1 MKLKSSV
8 KFGNHLMAISF
19 ANTAVNDIFNKA
31 GYPFVITSCNDS
43 THGIHSLHYS
53 DSAFDFRSKHI
64 SSAEEKQQIVNL
76 IKEALTADF
85 DVLLEELGTDQEHFH
100 LEYDPK

>member
-1 MKLKSSV
+1 MQLKSTV

-19 ANTAVNDIFNKA
+19 ACIAVNDIFNKA
-31 GYPFVITSCNDS
+31 GYAFVITSCNDS
-43 THGIHSLHYS
+43 THGLHSLHYS
-53 DSAFDFRSKHI
+53 DAAFDCRSKHI
-64 SSAEEKQQIVNL
+64 SKTEEKQQILSL

-85 DVLLEELGTDQEHFH
+85 DVLLEEAGTDQEHFH

>member
-1 MKLKSSV
+1 MQLKASV
-8 KFGNHLMAISF
+8 KFGNHLLAISF
-19 ANTAVNDIFNKA
+19 AATVVNDIFNKA

-43 THGIHSLHYS
+43 THGLHSLHYA
-53 DSAFDFRSKHI
+53 DAAFDFRSKHI
-64 SSAEEKQQIVNL
+64 LKTEEKQQMLSL

-85 DVLLEELGTDQEHFH
+85 DVLLEDAGTDQEHFH

>member
-1 MKLKSSV
+1 
-8 KFGNHLMAISF
+8 MAISF
-19 ANTAVNDIFNKA
+19 AAIAVNDIFNKTA
-31 GYPFVITSCNDS
+31 YPFVITSCNDS

-64 SSAEEKQQIVNL
+64 ASAEEKQKILNL
-76 IKEALTADF
+76 VKEALTSDF
-85 DVLLEELGTDQEHFH
+85 DVLLEAAGTEQEHFH